1 MIIKNRL
8 KENIPIIKCLTCGK
22 RALQASVIELEDPAL
37 IKDMR
42 YKKRKTWARIMKP
55 SFNVYYNGMRKL
67 RNKRIFYAAMLQG
80 CINKRHKL
88 RVQFLNKIKFPTS
101 YPDQTPFSEREEK
114 EK

>member
-8 KENIPIIKCLTCGK
+8 KDNIPIIICKTCGK
-22 RALQASVIELEDPAL
+22 IAKQDRVIELESPEL

-67 RNKRIFYAAMLQG
+67 RNKRIFYAALLQS
-80 CINKRHKL
+80 CINKKHKL
-88 RVQFLNKIKFPTS
+88 QIKFPNKVKFPKT
-101 YPDQTPFSEREEK
+101 YLDIVKGDNE
-114 EK
+114 

>member
-8 KENIPIIKCLTCGK
+8 KDNIPIIVCKTCGRLAK
-22 RALQASVIELEDPAL
+22 QSSVIELEDPAL

-55 SFNVYYNGMRKL
+55 SFNIYYRGARKL
-67 RNKRIFYAAMLQG
+67 RNKRIFYAALLQS

-88 RVQFLNKIKFPTS
+88 QVKFPNKVKFPKS
-101 YPDQTPFSEREEK
+101 YQDIVKEEK
-114 EK
+114 